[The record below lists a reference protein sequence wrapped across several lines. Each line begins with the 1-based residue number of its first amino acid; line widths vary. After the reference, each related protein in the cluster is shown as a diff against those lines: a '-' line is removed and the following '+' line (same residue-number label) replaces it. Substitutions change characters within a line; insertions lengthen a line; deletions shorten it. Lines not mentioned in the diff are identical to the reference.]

1 MNSPTQLALVKT
13 VAFGLVIVAA
23 SVAPKTAAAQA
34 RASVQ
39 ATATVVETK
48 AGFAGLRQAK
58 SAAESWASGRLVA
71 VNDVS
76 TVAQVAVT
84 YHPAAAQSAGAE
96 LVVNID
102 YVKN

>member
-1 MNSPTQLALVKT
+1 MNSSTQLAYAKT
-13 VAFGLVIVAA
+13 AAIALAFAA
-23 SVAPKTAAAQA
+23 AILSPRTAAAQA

-48 AGFAGLRQAK
+48 AGFDGLRQAK
-58 SAAESWASGRLVA
+58 SAAESWASGHPLD
-71 VNDVS
+71 VNNVS

-84 YHPAAAQSAGAE
+84 YRPAAAQSPVAE

>member
-1 MNSPTQLALVKT
+1 MQLALAK
-13 VAFGLVIVAA
+13 AAAIGLVISAA
-23 SVAPKTAAAQA
+23 ILVPQAATAQS
-34 RASVQ
+34 RGSVQ